1 MIQQFASVA
10 SDHMP
15 IMSELADIII
25 EAPLGH
31 CFPSGNIRLLAFF
44 EHVLLIDILV
54 TLTSLLVRKCH
65 SWLGAHPANTLSKLE
80 AGFHGASFKYHP
92 SFSVFN

>member
-10 SDHMP
+10 SDHIP

-31 CFPSGNIRLLAFF
+31 CFPSGNIGLLAFF
-44 EHVLLIDILV
+44 EHVLLVDLLV
-54 TLTSLLVRKCH
+54 TLTSLLVGKCH
-65 SWLGAHPANTLSKLE
+65 SRLGARPANSLSKLE
-80 AGFHGASFKYHP
+80 AGFPGTPFTYHP
-92 SFSVFN
+92 SFGMFN

>member
-10 SDHMP
+10 SDHIP

-31 CFPSGNIRLLAFF
+31 CFP
-44 EHVLLIDILV
+44 
-54 TLTSLLVRKCH
+54 
-65 SWLGAHPANTLSKLE
+65 LGI
-80 AGFHGASFKYHP
+80 F
-92 SFSVFN
+92 VF